1 MLPGVPLDPQL
12 RPVVEAIRQV
22 AEAVSIWDQTPDEYR
37 LAYQALGA
45 LGSRPEG
52 VEVEEVTVAGAEGDL
67 AARVYRPGNTGNT
80 GKTGDTGDTGPG
92 LVYFHG
98 GGYVIGDLDSHD
110 SACAVLTASSGATLV
125 AVDYRRCPEHPVFAP
140 LQDGVAAFADVAGRA
155 SELGV
160 DPARLGVGGDSA
172 GGHLALNVSLAAR
185 REGGPAPVALLLVYP
200 WVEMDLS
207 QPSVDENAT
216 GYVLTRDVIRWF
228 RHHALPAEL
237 RDDPSGWDDERLSP
251 ARSDPSGFPP
261 AVVATCELDPLRDQ
275 GDAFARRLSEAGV
288 AVRHLRYDGLVHTF
302 LQLTDAS
309 EHAREATEEIGRELG
324 ALLSA

>member
-1 MLPGVPLDPQL
+1 MPARGVRAMLPGVPLDPQL
-12 RPVVEAIRQV
+12 RPVVDAIRQV

-52 VEVEEVTVAGAEGDL
+52 VEVEELTVAGAEGDL
-67 AARVYRPGNTGNT
+67 AARIYRPG
-80 GKTGDTGDTGPG
+80 DTGGSRPG

-110 SACAVLTASSGATLV
+110 SACAVLAASSGATLV

-140 LQDGVAAFADVAGRA
+140 LQDSVAAFADVAGRA

-172 GGHLALNVSLAAR
+172 GGNLALNVSLAAR
-185 REGGPAPVALLLVYP
+185 REGRPAPVALLLVYP
-200 WVEMDLS
+200 WLDMDLG
-207 QPSVDENAT
+207 QPSVDEHAT

-237 RDDPSGWDDERLSP
+237 RDDPSRWDDERLSP

-275 GDAFARRLSEAGV
+275 GDAFALRLAEAGV

-302 LQLTDAS
+302 VQLTDAS

-324 ALLSA
+324 ALLAA

>member
-12 RPVVEAIRQV
+12 RPVVDAIRQV
-22 AEAVSIWDQTPDEYR
+22 VEAVSIWDRTPAEYR

-67 AARVYRPGNTGNT
+67 AARVYRPAD
-80 GKTGDTGDTGPG
+80 TGDTGDTGGSRPG

-110 SACAVLTASSGATLV
+110 SACAVLAASSGATLV

-140 LQDGVAAFADVAGRA
+140 LQDGVAAFSDVAGRA
-155 SELGV
+155 SELGI
-160 DPARLGVGGDSA
+160 DPTRLGAGGDSA
-172 GGHLALNVSLAAR
+172 GGHLALNLSLAAR
-185 REGGPAPVALLLVYP
+185 REGGPAPVTLLLVYP
-200 WVEMDLS
+200 WVDMDLS

-228 RHHALPAEL
+228 RHHSLPAEL
-237 RDDPSGWDDERLSP
+237 RDDPSRWDDERLSP
-251 ARSDPSGFPP
+251 ARSDPSGVPP
-261 AVVATCELDPLRDQ
+261 TVVTTCELDPLRDQ

-302 LQLTDAS
+302 VQLTDAS
-309 EHAREATEEIGRELG
+309 ERAREATEEVGRELG
-324 ALLSA
+324 SLLSG